1 MTSVETNGASE
12 LHCGHL
18 SDLEFELLGI
28 QQSTSLFAYHADAY
42 IARPHLADLLTR
54 MQRPDT

>member
-1 MTSVETNGASE
+1 MKSVEINGATE

-28 QQSTSLFAYHADAY
+28 QQSTCLFAYHADDD
-42 IARPHLADLLTR
+42 IARLNLADLLTR